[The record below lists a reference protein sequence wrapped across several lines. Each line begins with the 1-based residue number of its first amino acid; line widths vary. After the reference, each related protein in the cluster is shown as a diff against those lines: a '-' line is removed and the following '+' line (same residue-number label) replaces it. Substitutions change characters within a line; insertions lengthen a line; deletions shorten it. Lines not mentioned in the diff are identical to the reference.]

1 MHFPVE
7 DVIKNVRAFVSSVKR
22 ATGNRE
28 ADQAEKKKDSTK
40 PGKLTFALRR
50 SVALILSI

>member
-40 PGKLTFALRR
+40 PGKLTFALGR